1 MVMTLFSRLA
11 LLLSVSALCACGERL
26 DGVHVTLGLE
36 HRAATPDVG
45 GVGAQAGGRTF
56 TRPDGQTLTLTR
68 GYVTLGSVELKPCE
82 EALGWRLLRALSPV
96 GTAHAHSVGSP
107 LKLGT
112 PHVSGLERP
121 DGDVLRLGTLRPPPG
136 RYCRARLTFEPADA
150 DAEGLPPSD
159 SGVDL
164 VGKTL
169 WLEGMRVPAGGGEP
183 QAFRLVTSNLATVEV
198 VLDGLTLSEDAPSAE
213 RVFVLAWDTWLA
225 DVDMEALE
233 PRAAAASVL
242 DTVARS
248 VAMSSVTP

>member
-1 MVMTLFSRLA
+1 MPSFARPV
-11 LLLSVSALCACGERL
+11 LLLSVLALCACGERV

-36 HRAATPDVG
+36 HRATSH
-45 GVGAQAGGRTF
+45 GVEAAAGGRTL

-82 EALGWRLLRALSPV
+82 EPLGWRLLRALSPI
-96 GTAHAHSVGSP
+96 GTAHAHSEGSP
-107 LKLGT
+107 LRLGT

-121 DGDVLRLGTLRPPPG
+121 DGSVLTLGTLRPAPG

-150 DAEGLPPSD
+150 DAEGLPSAD
-159 SGVDL
+159 SGVDME
-164 VGKTL
+164 GRTL
-169 WLEGMRVPAGGGEP
+169 WLEGTRVPAGGGEP
-183 QAFRLVTSNLATVEV
+183 QPFRLVTSNIATVEV

-225 DVDMEALE
+225 SVDLEALE
-233 PRAAAASVL
+233 SQEAAASVL